1 MNKKFFLV
9 LGIGVV
15 ALGYMFNLGYAADD
29 YGMVK
34 NSLSLSI
41 IAQSGSSG
49 DGSGSGSGGGSGGV
63 TGEGE
68 GEEDDDEITC
78 TTEISIDTKGYL
90 KEGKFIITYF
100 SVKKSCDFTKGTE
113 SECEQGSFLFD
124 DPNGSYV
131 EDEESFNAEFE
142 TIDCTPDD

>member
-9 LGIGVV
+9 LGIGVI

-49 DGSGSGSGGGSGGV
+49 NGSGTGSGSTSEEEVEWTCSICGKG
-63 TGEGE
+63 
-68 GEEDDDEITC
+68 EDDCTC
-78 TTEISIDTKGYL
+78 DASISCSDNCGEAGLCWKPNDDYNPETDPISKRCKISDV
-90 KEGKFIITYF
+90 TYC
-100 SVKKSCDFTKGTE
+100 SCNCSD
-113 SECEQGSFLFD
+113 
-124 DPNGSYV
+124 
-131 EDEESFNAEFE
+131 
-142 TIDCTPDD
+142 

>member
-9 LGIGVV
+9 LGIGVI

-49 DGSGSGSGGGSGGV
+49 DGSGSGSGGGSGG
-63 TGEGE
+63 GESGE
-68 GEEDDDEITC
+68 GEEEDDI
-78 TTEISIDTKGYL
+78 EISCSSKISVEIHGHLDSEERFVFVYL
-90 KEGKFIITYF
+90 VAEM
-100 SVKKSCDFTKGTE
+100 SCDTTSGEEKTCMQGT
-113 SECEQGSFLFD
+113 LFSD
-124 DPNGSYV
+124 
-131 EDEESFNAEFE
+131 EDELAYENDDWYE
-142 TIDCTPDD
+142 TIQCPSPED